1 MRLQVDNCK
10 VFNWRPENHSN
21 VNQFTA
27 AIFYKIVF
35 NYCYKKFII
44 LSQVM
49 KTYRNTE

>member
-10 VFNWRPENHSN
+10 VSNWRPENHSN
-21 VNQFTA
+21 VNQLTA
-27 AIFYKIVF
+27 AIFCKIVF

-49 KTYRNTE
+49 KNRNTE